1 MNLFALYTN
10 LLFLLFKPTKALWR
24 SAIDLGWRF
33 VTVCHLQLKKRYH
46 LPRLSGNPPFFLSCW
61 QSLCLCVQAKSVI
74 NTTVQEVDRALKLLH
89 SQVDYMT
96 MYMYIK
102 DFTIMHCNDYD
113 NMNNANNYYGYDDN
127 CIMTK

>member
-1 MNLFALYTN
+1 M
-10 LLFLLFKPTKALWR
+10 
-24 SAIDLGWRF
+24 
-33 VTVCHLQLKKRYH
+33 
-46 LPRLSGNPPFFLSCW
+46 
-61 QSLCLCVQAKSVI
+61 QAKSVI